1 MKNPLPSRQQ
11 EQQKLN
17 ISARP
22 RFWDYQNSETA
33 VRASNKDIRCS
44 ALPFWRLQD
53 IQPERLRRTPP
64 PRKGLIMAGYNYG
77 YHRDKMEKEFA
88 QIAATCRAEGIAE
101 DTIGIIHRILLNE
114 LNSNRKF
121 YTHTQSYDGM
131 KLQNG
136 SDVDVGNN
144 PLLKNYLEQF
154 SAPQVEIYEWHYM
167 AWLDDIDTPEIVE
180 WLRTLREGDI
190 LLLTLLVVNDLKQT
204 EAAKILEKH
213 DSAISRKM
221 KQLRESLAK
230 VLPEPLRK
238 RYIR

>member
-1 MKNPLPSRQQ
+1 
-11 EQQKLN
+11 
-17 ISARP
+17 
-22 RFWDYQNSETA
+22 
-33 VRASNKDIRCS
+33 
-44 ALPFWRLQD
+44 
-53 IQPERLRRTPP
+53 
-64 PRKGLIMAGYNYG
+64 
-77 YHRDKMEKEFA
+77 MEKEFA

-101 DTIGIIHRILLNE
+101 DTIEIIHRIRLNE

-131 KLQNG
+131 KFQNG

-144 PLLKNYLEQF
+144 PFLEDYLEQF

-167 AWLDDIDTPEIVE
+167 AWLDDIDTPEVVK
-180 WLRTLREGDI
+180 WLGALGEEDI
-190 LLLTLLVVNDLKQT
+190 RLLTLLVVDDLKQT
-204 EAAKILEKH
+204 EAAKILGKH

-238 RYIR
+238 CYIR